1 MSANKP
7 STTPAAGLD
16 RALFAGA
23 LIFLGGLLFANQF
36 KLLPTTPAITFW
48 QWAMLGGGS
57 LLLLSEL
64 VRALAVPYS
73 QPSGFRLIAGSVL
86 LGFAMSGIFG
96 IDPGV
101 LWPAALVILGGI
113 LLARGISSRF

>member
-1 MSANKP
+1 MTANKP
-7 STTPAAGLD
+7 SNTPAAGLD

-23 LIFLGGLLFANQF
+23 LIFLGGLLFADQF
-36 KLLPTTPAITFW
+36 NLLPTTPAVTFL
-48 QWAMLGGGS
+48 QWVMLGGGS

-73 QPSGFRLIAGSVL
+73 QPSGLRLIAGSVL
-86 LGFAMSGIFG
+86 LGLAFSGIFG
-96 IDPGV
+96 IEPTV
-101 LWPAALVILGGI
+101 LWPAALIIVGGI